1 MFEWVANP
9 EAWIALVT
17 LAALEIVLGID
28 NIIFISILVG
38 RLPEKQREPARY
50 IGLTLA
56 MVTRLLLLFSIVWVM
71 GLVEPWFTVL
81 GQEISGRDLILIGGG
96 LFLLAKATHEIHNSL
111 EGVDGG
117 GGEVAT
123 AGFGMVLVQI
133 AILDIVFSL
142 DSVITAVGLVDEIS
156 IMAVA
161 IVLAVIVMLVAAK
174 SIGDFVDRHPTVKM
188 LALSFLIMV
197 GLTLIVEGF
206 DVHVPK
212 GYIYFAMAFSVAVE
226 MLNLRLR
233 KRQQA
238 RPVALHS
245 PYREESAKIAE
256 GNSD

>member
-1 MFEWVANP
+1 MFEWVASP
-9 EAWIALVT
+9 EAWVALAT

-38 RLPEKQREPARY
+38 RLPEKQREPARF
-50 IGLTLA
+50 IGLGLA
-56 MVTRLLLLFSIVWVM
+56 MVTRLALLFSIVWIM
-71 GLVEPWFTVL
+71 GLVEPWFTVF
-81 GQEISGRDLILIGGG
+81 GMEISGRDIILVGGG

-111 EGVDGG
+111 EGAE
-117 GGEVAT
+117 GGETSVAA
-123 AGFGMVLVQI
+123 AGFGMVLLQI

-174 SIGDFVDRHPTVKM
+174 PIGDFVDRHPTVKM

-212 GYIYFAMAFSVAVE
+212 GYIYFAMAFSMGVE

-233 KRQQA
+233 SKREKQA
-238 RPVALHS
+238 QPVELHK
-245 PYREESAKIAE
+245 PYREDSVEQ
-256 GNSD
+256 G

>member
-9 EAWIALVT
+9 EAWVALAT

-38 RLPEKQREPARY
+38 RLPEKQREPARF
-50 IGLTLA
+50 IGLALA
-56 MVTRLLLLFSIVWVM
+56 MITRLALLFSIVWIM
-71 GLVEPWFTVL
+71 GLVEPWFTVF
-81 GQEISGRDLILIGGG
+81 GQEVSGRDIILVGGG

-111 EGVDGG
+111 EGAEGD
-117 GGEVAT
+117 ESSAAA
-123 AGFGMVLVQI
+123 AGFGMVLLQI

-161 IVLAVIVMLVAAK
+161 IVLAVLVMLVAAK
-174 SIGDFVDRHPTVKM
+174 PIGDFVDRHPTVKM

-233 KRQQA
+233 SRREKRAQ
-238 RPVALHS
+238 PLELHK
-245 PYREESAKIAE
+245 PYRESEAE
-256 GNSD
+256 QD